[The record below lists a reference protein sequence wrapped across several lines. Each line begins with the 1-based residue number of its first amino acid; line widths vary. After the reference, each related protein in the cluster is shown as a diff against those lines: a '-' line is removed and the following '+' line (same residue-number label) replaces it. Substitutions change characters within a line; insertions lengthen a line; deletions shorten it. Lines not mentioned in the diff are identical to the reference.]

1 MFADQSPGK
10 SRLLAASVHLAIS
23 LAIAALA
30 AWLVFAVW
38 YPYPYREISGGRE
51 LFLIVVAVDVVMGP
65 LLTLTVFNIR
75 KPMKEL
81 RRDLAVIGL
90 LQLAALAYGLWTV
103 AEARPVHLV
112 FELDR
117 FRVVHAVDVP
127 EEELAQAPAG
137 LQRLPLTGPTLLS
150 LREFKDQ
157 KESLDNTM
165 AALQGV
171 NLGVRPGLWQTYEQ
185 GKPKILARAHPL
197 AELKARFPARA
208 AEIDA
213 AVASASRGGD
223 TMRPVGYIPMAA
235 RRDFWTVLLDTRTAE
250 VIAFVPI
257 DSF

>member
-1 MFADQSPGK
+1 MFANQSPGK
-10 SRLLAASVHLAIS
+10 SRLLAAGMRLGIS
-23 LAIAALA
+23 LAIAVLA

-51 LFLIVVAVDVVMGP
+51 LFLIVVVVDVVMGP
-65 LLTLTVFNIR
+65 LLTLAVFNIR
-75 KPMKEL
+75 KPIDEL
-81 RRDLAVIGL
+81 WRDLAVIGL
-90 LQLAALAYGLWTV
+90 LQLAALAFGLWTV

-127 EEELAQAPAG
+127 EEELSRAPAG
-137 LQRLPLTGPTLLS
+137 LERLPLTGPTLLS
-150 LREFKDQ
+150 LREFKDPQ
-157 KESLDNTM
+157 ENQDATM

-171 NLGVRPGLWQTYEQ
+171 NLGARPGLWQTYEQ
-185 GKPKILARAHPL
+185 GKSEILASARPL

-213 AVASASRGGD
+213 AVASASRGGN
-223 TMRPVGYIPMAA
+223 TMRSVGFIPMAA
-235 RRDFWTVLLDTRTAE
+235 QRDFWTVLLDSHTAE
-250 VIAFVPI
+250 LIAFVPI